1 MCIICFNYSFRFHF
15 FICIICI
22 NICSSHIWNWYYSF
36 KKHVCITVIKK
47 TRLQNGRLE
56 PDLIISVVYS
66 THLIV
71 KFNPDFSF
79 LNLDG
84 WLLVLFR
91 NFFIFWQSI
100 LSLYIYSYDYNNRSL
115 SVICCRL
122 SVDTYLSLDI
132 PINVSSICTD
142 FLNLIKAS
150 WVVFEA
156 TF

>member
-1 MCIICFNYSFRFHF
+1 MVGLNLI
-15 FICIICI
+15 
-22 NICSSHIWNWYYSF
+22 
-36 KKHVCITVIKK
+36 
-47 TRLQNGRLE
+47 
-56 PDLIISVVYS
+56 LIISVVYS